1 MYNKFTLTKLF
12 FPSCPNEPNQV
23 SPEIKTLVVN
33 ISYDKERIVGRND
46 HGKPGNDEFIHNF
59 EPCRPI
65 RVHRHRYICVYMD
78 THTHVSISMYHF
90 FDIST
95 FQCMLKH
102 SQWTETLTKNMRRSL
117 VFLD

>member
-59 EPCRPI
+59 EPCRPM
-65 RVHRHRYICVYMD
+65 RVHRYRYICVYMD